1 MNRAIEL
8 LRHAIFSPVDDRDP
22 HSVDLDLLHEL
33 SGPFDAALTAWFKL
47 QIDGWEHVP
56 AGPAAV
62 VGNHTSG
69 ITFIEAVGMGA
80 RLYHTRGTD
89 DLWHGL
95 AHDSM
100 MDMPGIGP
108 FLVRMGAL
116 RASHETAAK
125 VFALGRKVVV
135 FPGGNKE
142 AFRPWTERNRA
153 EFYGRTGF
161 VKLAVRHQVPIVPM
175 AFQGGHNGFMVLS
188 RGERFARWTGL
199 RKLLRTDAWPLYLG
213 LPWGVAFGP
222 WFHIPLPV
230 KVRVRFLE
238 PIPTVG
244 VSLDDEDAIAAL
256 GKLVEDRLTAA
267 IVTLSKES

>member
-1 MNRAIEL
+1 MSRAFEL
-8 LRHAIFSPVDDRDP
+8 LRHAFTAPVDDRDP
-22 HSVDLDLLHEL
+22 HSIDIEMLHEL
-33 SGPFDAALTAWFKL
+33 AATFDAALTAWFKL
-47 QIDGWEHVP
+47 QIDGWENVP
-56 AGPAAV
+56 KGPALV
-62 VGNHTSG
+62 VGNHNSG
-69 ITFIEAVGMGA
+69 ITFIEAIGMGA

-108 FLVRMGAL
+108 VLVRLGAV
-116 RASHETAAK
+116 RAGHDTAAK

-142 AFRPWTERNRA
+142 AFRPWTARNRA

-175 AFQGGHNGFMVLS
+175 AFQGGHNGFVVLS
-188 RGERFARWTGL
+188 RGERFAKITGL

-222 WFHIPLPV
+222 WFHLPLPV
-230 KVRVRFLE
+230 KVKVRFLE
-238 PIPTVG
+238 PIPTAG
-244 VSLDDEDAIAAL
+244 VSLDDADAIAAL
-256 GKLVEDRLTAA
+256 GKQVEDAITAA
-267 IVTLSKES
+267 IVTLAATA